1 MRQNENRKSCFL
13 YLFDYTW
20 SQFFLNKKTF
30 SIVNIYNMLGI
41 VLGILMFM
49 FLVIIHEL
57 GHFWAAKKSGVKVK
71 EFGI

>member
-1 MRQNENRKSCFL
+1 MTCFF
-13 YLFDYTW
+13 YRFDYTW